1 MIELR
6 DMSQQEFERYYAHG
20 IEEYARD
27 LARSLSLSEEQAR
40 VEATASFNDS
50 LPQGLA
56 TPNHRLVC
64 ARLAGSEENIAIV
77 WYSIKQRTYGK
88 QLFVYDFEVDSAWR
102 GKGYGEKILS
112 VVLDAGR
119 ADGAEYAEL
128 AVFDDNPTAARLY
141 ARLGFKAVNTRMHR
155 KL

>member
-1 MIELR
+1 MIELI
-6 DMSQQEFERYYAHG
+6 DMNQQDFERYRVHG

-27 LARSLSLSEEQAR
+27 LARSLLLSQEQAR
-40 VEATASFNDS
+40 VEATASYNDA
-50 LPQGLA
+50 LPNGLA

-64 ARLAGSEENIAIV
+64 ARVSGSAENIAIV
-77 WYSIKQRTYGK
+77 WYSIKQRTFGK
-88 QLFVYDFEVDSAWR
+88 QLFVYDFEVDTAWR

-119 ADGAEYAEL
+119 AAGAEYAEL
-128 AVFDDNPTAARLY
+128 AVFDDNPSAARLY
-141 ARLGFKAVNTRMHR
+141 TRLGFKAVNTRMYR

>member
-6 DMSQQEFERYYAHG
+6 DMSPQEFERYRAHG

-27 LARSLSLSEEQAR
+27 LERALQLSRESAR
-40 VEATASFNDS
+40 VEAVATYNAS

-64 ARLAGSEENIAIV
+64 ARLAGSEENIGIV
-77 WYSIKQRTYGK
+77 WYTLKQRTYGK
-88 QLFVYDFEVDSAWR
+88 QLFVYDFEVDTAWR
-102 GKGYGEKILS
+102 GKGYGEKILCA
-112 VVLDAGR
+112 VLEAGR
-119 ADGAEYAEL
+119 IAGAEYAEL
-128 AVFDDNPTAARLY
+128 AVFNDNPTAVRLY
-141 ARLGFKAVNTRMHR
+141 TRLGFKAVNTRMHR

>member
-6 DMSQQEFERYYAHG
+6 DMNRQEFERYCAHG

-27 LARSLSLSEEQAR
+27 LARSLSLNEEQAR
-40 VEATASFNDS
+40 VEAAASFNDS

-112 VVLDAGR
+112 AVLDAGR